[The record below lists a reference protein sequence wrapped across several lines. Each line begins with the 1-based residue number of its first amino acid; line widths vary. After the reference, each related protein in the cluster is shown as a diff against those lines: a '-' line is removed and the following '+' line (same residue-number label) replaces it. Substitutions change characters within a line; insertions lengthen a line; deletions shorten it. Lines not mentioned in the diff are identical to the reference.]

1 MLLKGT
7 ITVQSPRKKRHNSPS
22 RATGRVPSLGQEAE
36 DRSMGST
43 LASILI
49 GVSAKKKK
57 KKKKKSQG
65 KISGLR
71 LARWKIFNGL
81 WAVGVVS
88 SCLVTGP
95 GMIKAE
101 VSKGYTSQVAEI

>member
-36 DRSMGST
+36 DRRMGST
-43 LASILI
+43 VASILI
-49 GVSAKKKK
+49 GVLA
-57 KKKKKSQG
+57 KKKKSQG

-71 LARWKIFNGL
+71 LARWKNFNGL